1 MQKVRLFTP
10 PFLIAFAAN
19 FLQVFAFNLFL
30 QLSGFLKDLGAAEAK
45 IGVILSAASVAGLL
59 IRPLI
64 ARAMDMHGRRI
75 VILAGGVLN
84 IVVCSLYLT
93 IDSIGPWL
101 YCVRILHG
109 CSQAMLF
116 SALFTLAA
124 DQVPELRRTEGLTF
138 FGVSGIISISLGAKI
153 SDQIVMDFGYTHL
166 FVMAMLCAALSL
178 GMCLLLRDVHLE
190 NTGAERRGFWAAF
203 AQIDLRPIW
212 FIGSAFA
219 FALAGT
225 FMFMK
230 TFVMQAGLSS
240 MSAFFTPYTLAA
252 VVPRLFLAW
261 LPDRVGPKRVLFGA
275 LGILVVGLVLLSRV
289 RLESDLVFAGCF
301 LGLGHGYVF
310 PILSGLVVNRAP
322 VADRGS
328 AMALFTAIIEVGQLT
343 AGPFLG
349 LLIEHSSYSFM
360 YRTNAVLLC
369 ASAIAYGLW
378 DRGRY

>member
-1 MQKVRLFTP
+1 MQKNRLFTT

-45 IGVILSAASVAGLL
+45 IGLILSAASVAGLL

-64 ARAMDMHGRRI
+64 ARAMDTRGRRI
-75 VILAGGVLN
+75 VILTGGVLN
-84 IVVCSLYLT
+84 VLVCSLYLT
-93 IDSIGPWL
+93 IDAIGPWL

-153 SDQIVMDFGYTHL
+153 SDQIVMSFGYTHL
-166 FVMAMLCAALSL
+166 FVAALFCAMLSL
-178 GMCLLLRDVHLE
+178 GMCLLLRDVQLE
-190 NTGAERRGFWAAF
+190 HVGAERRGFRASLL
-203 AQIDLRPIW
+203 QIDLRPIW

-230 TFVMQAGLSS
+230 TFVMQANLSN

-261 LPDRVGPKRVLFGA
+261 LPERVGPKRVLFGA
-275 LGILVVGLVLLSRV
+275 LGILVAGLILLARV
-289 RLESDLVFAGCF
+289 ATEKDLLFAGCL

-310 PILSGLVVNRAP
+310 PILSSLVVSRAP

-328 AMALFTAIIEVGQLT
+328 ALALFTAIIEVGQLM
-343 AGPFLG
+343 AGPTLG
-349 LLIEHSSYSFM
+349 TLIEYTGYAFM
-360 YRTNAVLLC
+360 YRTNAVLLF
-369 ASAIAYGLW
+369 ASAVAYGFW
-378 DRGRY
+378 DRGRR